1 MRIYLLNAS
10 NTYNYGSMM
19 MAENFI
25 TYYNKATGQ
34 SHTYFVETDDPVNT
48 RERLCQATGYE
59 DIQVCPMGSL
69 YKNNR
74 ITKPQMLQALAV
86 KSGIASKLAA
96 TMDLIV
102 VLGGDDYTEDYGWI
116 PLVSQFLKINVFLR
130 KKKVCFI
137 GQTMG
142 PFYSFRKPV
151 ARFFLN
157 KTDRLYVRDR
167 ITFDYLDRLG
177 VKRIDS
183 IPDLALMPLAKEST
197 EAGEKR
203 YISFFPSQL
212 IFNYTVSKSREECL
226 GFYLK
231 VCTHLLEAYPEYTL
245 ALIPHVLKPQ
255 SSDDSI
261 MVRDLYAH
269 LPEDL
274 KSRVLALDKT
284 LLPYEVRSLIKQS
297 AFTVSARMHPVVSSI
312 ECGVPSLCFSY
323 SQKYWGV
330 IGEGYGL
337 GDFILDVRNT
347 SFNDL
352 YEKFT
357 ASIDKLCTNAY
368 EISETMLRKNASDQ
382 ALILQKLKEI

>member
-1 MRIYLLNAS
+1 
-10 NTYNYGSMM
+10 
-19 MAENFI
+19 
-25 TYYNKATGQ
+25 
-34 SHTYFVETDDPVNT
+34 
-48 RERLCQATGYE
+48 
-59 DIQVCPMGSL
+59 
-69 YKNNR
+69 
-74 ITKPQMLQALAV
+74 
-86 KSGIASKLAA
+86 
-96 TMDLIV
+96 
-102 VLGGDDYTEDYGWI
+102 
-116 PLVSQFLKINVFLR
+116 
-130 KKKVCFI
+130 
-137 GQTMG
+137 
-142 PFYSFRKPV
+142 
-151 ARFFLN
+151 
-157 KTDRLYVRDR
+157 
-167 ITFDYLDRLG
+167 
-177 VKRIDS
+177 
-183 IPDLALMPLAKEST
+183 
-197 EAGEKR
+197 
-203 YISFFPSQL
+203 
-212 IFNYTVSKSREECL
+212 
-226 GFYLK
+226 
-231 VCTHLLEAYPEYTL
+231 
-245 ALIPHVLKPQ
+245 VLKPQ